1 MKQLLK
7 YLLFFCLPCLQLSAA
22 AAELKIAFATDR
34 PPYCFR
40 QDNLDQGIEIDL
52 LRQIMGQYG
61 HTIKVSTIPKVRLI
75 KAVKE
80 KEVDAAATVQDDKD
94 PSLYFSD
101 PYLEFQNMVIS
112 KSKQAI
118 ELKSL
123 QDLSRFS
130 FIIWQDGWKNL
141 GPEFEAKYR
150 PDTNGS
156 FPKNYHQ
163 AFNQLSQNKMFWAD
177 RVQLIIID
185 KTIFQHHQRLLAKE
199 FNTSEALTY
208 HDLIKSKTSYAVVF
222 QRAELRQQFNEGL
235 KKIRANGIYQ
245 KIIDS
250 YK

>member
-1 MKQLLK
+1 M
-7 YLLFFCLPCLQLSAA
+7 QLSANA
-22 AAELKIAFATDR
+22 VELKIAFATDR

-40 QDNLDQGIEIDL
+40 ADNLDRGIEIDL
-52 LRQIMGQYG
+52 LRQIMGLSG
-61 HTIKVSTIPKVRLI
+61 HTVKVITMPKVRLI

-80 KEVDAAATVQDDKD
+80 KEVDAAATVQDNLDRTV
-94 PSLYFSD
+94 YFSD
-101 PYLEFQNMVIS
+101 PYLDFQNVVIS
-112 KSKQAI
+112 KRKHAI

-123 QDLSRFS
+123 QDLSRFT

-141 GPEFEAKYR
+141 GPGFEASYR
-150 PDTNGS
+150 PDANGR

-199 FNTSEALTY
+199 LDTSEPLTY
-208 HDLIKSKTSYAVVF
+208 HDLIKTKTSYSVVF
-222 QRAELRQQFNEGL
+222 QQPQLRHQFNEGL
-235 KKIRANGIYQ
+235 KKLRANGIYQ
-245 KIIDS
+245 KTIDH